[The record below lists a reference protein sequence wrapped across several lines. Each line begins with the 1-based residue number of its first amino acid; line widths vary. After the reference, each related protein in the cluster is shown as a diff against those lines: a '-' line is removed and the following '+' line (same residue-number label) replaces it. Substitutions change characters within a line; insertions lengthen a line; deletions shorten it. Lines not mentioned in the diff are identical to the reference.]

1 MHIILYNI
9 KKTFDICDIKSYNS
23 VVIKREERKSGSNS
37 TLSFMQGGTMTSL
50 EKKIFEELEPIINGL
65 NISLYDVIYE
75 KEGKDFYLRIFI
87 EKEGGVDISDCENV
101 NNAINDILDE
111 KDFIKGHYYLE
122 VSSAGLEKT
131 LRLDKHFENNIGN
144 KIQISLYKP
153 INNSKNVIGILK
165 DYDDEKVIVESDEII
180 EINKNDIS
188 LIKTVFDWDSI

>member
-1 MHIILYNI
+1 
-9 KKTFDICDIKSYNS
+9 
-23 VVIKREERKSGSNS
+23 
-37 TLSFMQGGTMTSL
+37 MTSL

-65 NISLYDVIYE
+65 NINLYDVVYE
-75 KEGKDFYLRIFI
+75 KEGRDFYLRIFI
-87 EKEGGVDISDCENV
+87 EKENGVDINDCENV

-111 KDFIKGHYYLE
+111 KDFIKEHYYLE
-122 VSSAGLEKT
+122 VSSSGLEKT
-131 LRLDKHFENNIGN
+131 LRLEKHFKDNIGN

-165 DYDDEKVIVESDEII
+165 DYNDEKVIVESDEII

>member
-1 MHIILYNI
+1 
-9 KKTFDICDIKSYNS
+9 
-23 VVIKREERKSGSNS
+23 
-37 TLSFMQGGTMTSL
+37 MTSL

-87 EKEGGVDISDCENV
+87 EKEGGVDISDCEKV

-165 DYDDEKVIVESDEII
+165 DYEDEKVIVESDEII
-180 EINKNDIS
+180 EINRNDIS

>member
-1 MHIILYNI
+1 
-9 KKTFDICDIKSYNS
+9 
-23 VVIKREERKSGSNS
+23 
-37 TLSFMQGGTMTSL
+37 MTSL

-87 EKEGGVDISDCENV
+87 EKDGGVDISDCENV

-165 DYDDEKVIVESDEII
+165 DYNDEKVIVESDEII

>member
-1 MHIILYNI
+1 
-9 KKTFDICDIKSYNS
+9 
-23 VVIKREERKSGSNS
+23 
-37 TLSFMQGGTMTSL
+37 MTSL
-50 EKKIFEELEPIINGL
+50 EKNIFEELEPIINGL

-87 EKEGGVDISDCENV
+87 EKDGGVDISDCENV

-131 LRLDKHFENNIGN
+131 LRLDKHFENNIGS

>member
-1 MHIILYNI
+1 
-9 KKTFDICDIKSYNS
+9 
-23 VVIKREERKSGSNS
+23 
-37 TLSFMQGGTMTSL
+37 MTSL

-111 KDFIKGHYYLE
+111 KDFNKGHYYLE

-165 DYDDEKVIVESDEII
+165 DYNDEKVIVESDEII

>member
-1 MHIILYNI
+1 
-9 KKTFDICDIKSYNS
+9 
-23 VVIKREERKSGSNS
+23 
-37 TLSFMQGGTMTSL
+37 MTSL

-87 EKEGGVDISDCENV
+87 EKDGGVDISDCENV

>member
-1 MHIILYNI
+1 
-9 KKTFDICDIKSYNS
+9 
-23 VVIKREERKSGSNS
+23 
-37 TLSFMQGGTMTSL
+37 MTSL

-122 VSSAGLEKT
+122 VSSAGLEKI

-165 DYDDEKVIVESDEII
+165 DYDDEKVIVEFDEII

>member
-1 MHIILYNI
+1 
-9 KKTFDICDIKSYNS
+9 
-23 VVIKREERKSGSNS
+23 
-37 TLSFMQGGTMTSL
+37 MTSL

-87 EKEGGVDISDCENV
+87 EKEGGVDISDCESV

>member
-1 MHIILYNI
+1 
-9 KKTFDICDIKSYNS
+9 
-23 VVIKREERKSGSNS
+23 
-37 TLSFMQGGTMTSL
+37 MTSL

-87 EKEGGVDISDCENV
+87 EKDGGVDISDCENV

-122 VSSAGLEKT
+122 VSSAGLEKI

-144 KIQISLYKP
+144 KIQISLYKS

>member
-1 MHIILYNI
+1 
-9 KKTFDICDIKSYNS
+9 
-23 VVIKREERKSGSNS
+23 
-37 TLSFMQGGTMTSL
+37 MTSL

-87 EKEGGVDISDCENV
+87 KKDGGVDISDCENV

-122 VSSAGLEKT
+122 VSSAGLEKI

-144 KIQISLYKP
+144 KIQISLYKS

>member
-1 MHIILYNI
+1 
-9 KKTFDICDIKSYNS
+9 
-23 VVIKREERKSGSNS
+23 
-37 TLSFMQGGTMTSL
+37 MTSL

-87 EKEGGVDISDCENV
+87 EKDGGVDISDCENV

-122 VSSAGLEKT
+122 VSSAGLEKI

-165 DYDDEKVIVESDEII
+165 DYNDEKVIVESDEII

>member
-1 MHIILYNI
+1 
-9 KKTFDICDIKSYNS
+9 
-23 VVIKREERKSGSNS
+23 
-37 TLSFMQGGTMTSL
+37 MTSL

-87 EKEGGVDISDCENV
+87 EKDGGVDISDCENV

-180 EINKNDIS
+180 EIKIAPAIINAFDEFSIS
-188 LIKTVFDWDSI
+188 SSFEY

>member
-1 MHIILYNI
+1 
-9 KKTFDICDIKSYNS
+9 
-23 VVIKREERKSGSNS
+23 
-37 TLSFMQGGTMTSL
+37 MTSL

-87 EKEGGVDISDCENV
+87 EKDGGVDISDCENV

-111 KDFIKGHYYLE
+111 KDFIKEHYYLE

-131 LRLDKHFENNIGN
+131 LRLEKHFKDNIGN

>member
-1 MHIILYNI
+1 
-9 KKTFDICDIKSYNS
+9 
-23 VVIKREERKSGSNS
+23 
-37 TLSFMQGGTMTSL
+37 MTSL

-75 KEGKDFYLRIFI
+75 KEGKDFYSRIFI

>member
-1 MHIILYNI
+1 
-9 KKTFDICDIKSYNS
+9 
-23 VVIKREERKSGSNS
+23 
-37 TLSFMQGGTMTSL
+37 MTSL
-50 EKKIFEELEPIINGL
+50 EKKIFEELEPIIDGL

-87 EKEGGVDISDCENV
+87 EKDGGVDISDCENV

-122 VSSAGLEKT
+122 VSSAGLEKI

>member
-1 MHIILYNI
+1 
-9 KKTFDICDIKSYNS
+9 
-23 VVIKREERKSGSNS
+23 
-37 TLSFMQGGTMTSL
+37 MTSL

-87 EKEGGVDISDCENV
+87 EKDGGVDISDCENV

-165 DYDDEKVIVESDEII
+165 DYDDEKVIVDSDEII

>member
-1 MHIILYNI
+1 
-9 KKTFDICDIKSYNS
+9 
-23 VVIKREERKSGSNS
+23 
-37 TLSFMQGGTMTSL
+37 MTSL

-87 EKEGGVDISDCENV
+87 EKDGGVDISDCENV

-165 DYDDEKVIVESDEII
+165 GYDDEKIIVESDEIV

>member
-1 MHIILYNI
+1 
-9 KKTFDICDIKSYNS
+9 
-23 VVIKREERKSGSNS
+23 
-37 TLSFMQGGTMTSL
+37 MTSL
-50 EKKIFEELEPIINGL
+50 EKNIFEELKPIINGL

-87 EKEGGVDISDCENV
+87 EKDGGVDISDCENV

-131 LRLDKHFENNIGN
+131 LRLDKHFENNIGS

>member
-1 MHIILYNI
+1 
-9 KKTFDICDIKSYNS
+9 
-23 VVIKREERKSGSNS
+23 
-37 TLSFMQGGTMTSL
+37 MTSL

-87 EKEGGVDISDCENV
+87 EKDGGVDISDCENV

-122 VSSAGLEKT
+122 VSSAGLEKI

>member
-1 MHIILYNI
+1 
-9 KKTFDICDIKSYNS
+9 
-23 VVIKREERKSGSNS
+23 
-37 TLSFMQGGTMTSL
+37 MTSL

-87 EKEGGVDISDCENV
+87 EKDGGVDISDCENV

-111 KDFIKGHYYLE
+111 KDFIQGHYYLE

>member
-1 MHIILYNI
+1 
-9 KKTFDICDIKSYNS
+9 
-23 VVIKREERKSGSNS
+23 
-37 TLSFMQGGTMTSL
+37 MTSL

-165 DYDDEKVIVESDEII
+165 DYNDEKVIVESDEII

>member
-1 MHIILYNI
+1 
-9 KKTFDICDIKSYNS
+9 
-23 VVIKREERKSGSNS
+23 
-37 TLSFMQGGTMTSL
+37 MTSL

-144 KIQISLYKP
+144 KIRISLYKP

>member
-1 MHIILYNI
+1 
-9 KKTFDICDIKSYNS
+9 
-23 VVIKREERKSGSNS
+23 
-37 TLSFMQGGTMTSL
+37 MTSL

-87 EKEGGVDISDCENV
+87 KKDGEVDISDCENV

-122 VSSAGLEKT
+122 VSSAGLEKI

-144 KIQISLYKP
+144 KIQISLYKS

>member
-1 MHIILYNI
+1 
-9 KKTFDICDIKSYNS
+9 
-23 VVIKREERKSGSNS
+23 
-37 TLSFMQGGTMTSL
+37 MTSL

-87 EKEGGVDISDCENV
+87 EKDGGVDISDCENV

-144 KIQISLYKP
+144 KIQISLYKL

>member
-1 MHIILYNI
+1 
-9 KKTFDICDIKSYNS
+9 
-23 VVIKREERKSGSNS
+23 
-37 TLSFMQGGTMTSL
+37 MTSL

-87 EKEGGVDISDCENV
+87 EKDGGVDISDCENV

-122 VSSAGLEKT
+122 VSSAGLKKT

-165 DYDDEKVIVESDEII
+165 NYDDEKVIVESDEII

>member
-1 MHIILYNI
+1 
-9 KKTFDICDIKSYNS
+9 
-23 VVIKREERKSGSNS
+23 
-37 TLSFMQGGTMTSL
+37 MTSL

-75 KEGKDFYLRIFI
+75 NEGKDFYLRIFI
-87 EKEGGVDISDCENV
+87 EKDGGVDISDCENV

-165 DYDDEKVIVESDEII
+165 GYDDEKIIVESDEIV

>member
-1 MHIILYNI
+1 
-9 KKTFDICDIKSYNS
+9 
-23 VVIKREERKSGSNS
+23 
-37 TLSFMQGGTMTSL
+37 MTSL

-87 EKEGGVDISDCENV
+87 EKDGGVDISDCENV

-122 VSSAGLEKT
+122 VSSAGLEKI

-180 EINKNDIS
+180 EINKNDIL

>member
-1 MHIILYNI
+1 
-9 KKTFDICDIKSYNS
+9 
-23 VVIKREERKSGSNS
+23 
-37 TLSFMQGGTMTSL
+37 MTSL

-87 EKEGGVDISDCENV
+87 EKDGGVDISDCENV

-165 DYDDEKVIVESDEII
+165 DYNDEKVIVESDEII
-180 EINKNDIS
+180 EINTNDIS

>member
-1 MHIILYNI
+1 
-9 KKTFDICDIKSYNS
+9 
-23 VVIKREERKSGSNS
+23 
-37 TLSFMQGGTMTSL
+37 MTSL

-65 NISLYDVIYE
+65 NICLYDVIYE

-87 EKEGGVDISDCENV
+87 EKDGGVDISDCENV

-122 VSSAGLEKT
+122 VSSAGLEKI

-144 KIQISLYKP
+144 KIQISLYKS

>member
-1 MHIILYNI
+1 M
-9 KKTFDICDIKSYNS
+9 
-23 VVIKREERKSGSNS
+23 
-37 TLSFMQGGTMTSL
+37 
-50 EKKIFEELEPIINGL
+50 EPIINGL

-87 EKEGGVDISDCENV
+87 EKDGGVDISDCENV

-122 VSSAGLEKT
+122 VSSAGLEKI

>member
-1 MHIILYNI
+1 
-9 KKTFDICDIKSYNS
+9 
-23 VVIKREERKSGSNS
+23 
-37 TLSFMQGGTMTSL
+37 MTSL

-87 EKEGGVDISDCENV
+87 EKDGGVDISDCENV

-165 DYDDEKVIVESDEII
+165 DYDYEKVIVESDEII

>member
-1 MHIILYNI
+1 
-9 KKTFDICDIKSYNS
+9 
-23 VVIKREERKSGSNS
+23 
-37 TLSFMQGGTMTSL
+37 MTSL

-87 EKEGGVDISDCENV
+87 EKDGGVDISDCENV

-111 KDFIKGHYYLE
+111 KDFIKEHYYLE
-122 VSSAGLEKT
+122 VSSAGLEKI

>member
-1 MHIILYNI
+1 
-9 KKTFDICDIKSYNS
+9 
-23 VVIKREERKSGSNS
+23 
-37 TLSFMQGGTMTSL
+37 MTSL

-87 EKEGGVDISDCENV
+87 EKDGGVDISDCENV

-122 VSSAGLEKT
+122 VSSAGLEKI

-165 DYDDEKVIVESDEII
+165 DYDDEKIVIGADKII

>member
-87 EKEGGVDISDCENV
+87 KKDGGVDISDCENV

>member
-1 MHIILYNI
+1 
-9 KKTFDICDIKSYNS
+9 
-23 VVIKREERKSGSNS
+23 
-37 TLSFMQGGTMTSL
+37 MTSL

-144 KIQISLYKP
+144 KIQISLYKL

>member
-1 MHIILYNI
+1 
-9 KKTFDICDIKSYNS
+9 
-23 VVIKREERKSGSNS
+23 
-37 TLSFMQGGTMTSL
+37 MTSL

-188 LIKTVFDWDSI
+188 LIKAVFDWDSI